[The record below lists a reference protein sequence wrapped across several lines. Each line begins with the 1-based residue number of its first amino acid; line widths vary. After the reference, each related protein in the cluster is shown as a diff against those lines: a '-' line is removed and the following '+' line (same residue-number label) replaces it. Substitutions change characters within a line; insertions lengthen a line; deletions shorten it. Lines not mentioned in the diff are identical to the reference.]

1 MTEAIATII
10 AIIPVISV
18 ALVILNI
25 VLIIS
30 PLIIIHHLKKIEK
43 LLLRL
48 VNLSRIDQEN
58 KNRQ

>member
-1 MTEAIATII
+1 MTEAITNII
-10 AIIPVISV
+10 AIIPVISI

-48 VNLSRIDQEN
+48 VNLNRIDQEN